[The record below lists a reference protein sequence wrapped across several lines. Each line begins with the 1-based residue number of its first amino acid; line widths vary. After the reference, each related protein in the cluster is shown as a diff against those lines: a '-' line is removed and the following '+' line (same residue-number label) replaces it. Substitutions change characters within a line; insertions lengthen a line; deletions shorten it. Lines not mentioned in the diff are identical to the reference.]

1 MPQKLYQIFSLISD
15 ANIDTNVVHTE
26 NITNLQKSN
35 SNTSPNSRTPR
46 KFFQKIHSGAAFLTG
61 LKLGAILSNKG
72 FDLGHG
78 SVSSSHSFQLFGK
91 SVNSALSL
99 SYGDVAPILP
109 LVDDVT
115 QNITYRIEDE
125 KPYKDKDN
133 VLHVTVIQNPSIET
147 FEKLKEISAK
157 NQEAENDS
165 LTRILEE
172 DSKNPEQGNEIELY
186 QDSQK
191 RDETTR
197 KPNEFLEEHNK
208 RVLKFN
214 QNLIN
219 KRTNSKF

>member
-1 MPQKLYQIFSLISD
+1 MVPDGK
-15 ANIDTNVVHTE
+15 NDTVVVKSE
-26 NITNLQKSN
+26 NITNIQKS
-35 SNTSPNSRTPR
+35 SSNSRTPR
-46 KFFQKIHSGAAFLTG
+46 KFFQKIHSGAAFLAG
-61 LKLGAILSNKG
+61 LKVGAVLSNKG

-78 SVSSSHSFQLFGK
+78 SLSSSHSFQLFGK

-133 VLHVTVIQNPSIET
+133 VLHVTVIQNPSVET
-147 FEKLKEISAK
+147 FEKLKAISREK
-157 NQEAENDS
+157 QESENDTS
-165 LTRILEE
+165 IRILNE
-172 DSKNPEQGNEIELY
+172 DPKKPEQENEIELY

-191 RDETTR
+191 QDEV
-197 KPNEFLEEHNK
+197 KKKSNEFLEEHNR